1 MTEAD
6 LSEESDVAGW
16 REECGRRQRP
26 APRAECDRLDALDAV
41 EPSFDDVLPF
51 PGLEVK

>member
-16 REECGRRQRP
+16 REECGS
-26 APRAECDRLDALDAV
+26 ASALPRG
-41 EPSFDDVLPF
+41 PSVTVSTRSMPSSRASTTCCLSQAWR
-51 PGLEVK
+51 